1 MFDTDFNPVLRFM
14 VCSDVHYKD
23 EHTVERDRMAL
34 AIDRA
39 YDLSESQAYSALD
52 AVYVV
57 GDFANSG
64 SPAQMAA
71 FRKHWMSILNR
82 VPSGM
87 CPLPRMNSAMT
98 AKKVRFG
105 G

>member
-1 MFDTDFNPVLRFM
+1 MHRFLREKEKMGRTF
-14 VCSDVHYKD
+14 H
-23 EHTVERDRMAL
+23 DRMAF

-39 YDLSESQAYSALD
+39 YELSESQAYSALD

-71 FRKHWMSILNR
+71 FRKTLDEHIKPGTVWNVSLASHEFGFDGEEVNW
-82 VPSGM
+82 
-87 CPLPRMNSAMT
+87 T
-98 AKKVRFG
+98 ATLV
-105 G
+105 